1 MMTTVPI
8 ILVIVVWLFIL
19 APMLL
24 RSQRPMS
31 HTGEAFEETRVLF
44 EGDSG
49 EVAGR
54 RKPRLGKGDV
64 RARSNRAAEAEEN
77 YELVSADEVDSD
89 AAKAARNTDGAQAG
103 AEETIEGEL
112 VTSGDVDTTNTT
124 NDADGAD
131 GAAGADSKSSGAEK
145 SRTVGA
151 PQAERV
157 KPIAAATAHDAAD
170 DADDEDE
177 DDLIVDDEPTQLVD
191 GADAETAD
199 SAAAGDVDAV
209 DAEVFTIPAG
219 ATVAEDAYDLDDSYT
234 SPVDLMYPGAVDAEE
249 EKAGAE
255 NEADDAAAST
265 AEGSAVPVSA
275 DSADED
281 STRDVDSAENTELSA
296 EEVAFAQRRLGR
308 GGWDPVK
315 EKEASATRYQRRQR
329 TLIGLAVAVVATVAL
344 GIVVGGWT
352 WWLAAIAGVITVVY
366 LVALRAQVRRE
377 QELLR
382 QRVYHLRRARL
393 GVRHADNPAETLPR
407 NLRRPGAL
415 VLEIDDESPDFD
427 YLPVH
432 DGDDTDGGFDGPHA
446 SSRQRRDDLAARRV
460 G

>member
-112 VTSGDVDTTNTT
+112 VTSGDVDATNTT
-124 NDADGAD
+124 NDADGAV
-131 GAAGADSKSSGAEK
+131 GADSESTGAQK

-151 PQAERV
+151 SQAGRV
-157 KPIAAATAHDAAD
+157 KPIASATAHDAAD

-177 DDLIVDDEPTQLVD
+177 DDLIVDDEPTQFVG
-191 GADAETAD
+191 GADAEAVD
-199 SAAAGDVDAV
+199 SAAAADVDAA
-209 DAEVFTIPAG
+209 DAEVFTIPAE
-219 ATVAEDAYDLDDSYT
+219 ATVAKDAYDLDDSYT

-255 NEADDAAAST
+255 NEAEDADASA

-275 DSADED
+275 GSADED
-281 STRDVDSAENTELSA
+281 STHDVDSAESTELSA

-366 LVALRAQVRRE
+366 LVALRSQVRRE

-427 YLPVH
+427 FLPVH

-446 SSRQRRDDLAARRV
+446 SPRQRRDDLAARRV

>member
-77 YELVSADEVDSD
+77 YELVSADEVDID

-124 NDADGAD
+124 NDADDAD
-131 GAAGADSKSSGAEK
+131 GAAGADSESTGAEK
-145 SRTVGA
+145 SRTVGT

-170 DADDEDE
+170 DADE

-191 GADAETAD
+191 DADAETAD
-199 SAAAGDVDAV
+199 SAAAGDVDAA

-255 NEADDAAAST
+255 NEADDADAST

-281 STRDVDSAENTELSA
+281 STHDVDSAESTELSA

-352 WWLAAIAGVITVVY
+352 WWMAAIAGVITVVY
-366 LVALRAQVRRE
+366 LVALRSQVRRE

>member
-112 VTSGDVDTTNTT
+112 VTSGDVDTTDTT
-124 NDADGAD
+124 NDADSAV
-131 GAAGADSKSSGAEK
+131 GADSESTGVEK

>member
-64 RARSNRAAEAEEN
+64 RARSNPAAEAEEN

-112 VTSGDVDTTNTT
+112 VTSGDIDTTNTT
-124 NDADGAD
+124 NDADGAV
-131 GAAGADSKSSGAEK
+131 GADSESTGAQK

-151 PQAERV
+151 SQAGRV
-157 KPIAAATAHDAAD
+157 KPIASATAHDAAD

-177 DDLIVDDEPTQLVD
+177 DDLIVDDEPTQFVG
-191 GADAETAD
+191 GADAEAVD
-199 SAAAGDVDAV
+199 SAAAADVDAA
-209 DAEVFTIPAG
+209 DAEVFTIPAE
-219 ATVAEDAYDLDDSYT
+219 ATVAKDAYDLDDSYT

-255 NEADDAAAST
+255 NEAEDADASA

-275 DSADED
+275 GSADED
-281 STRDVDSAENTELSA
+281 STHDVDSAESTELSA

-366 LVALRAQVRRE
+366 LVALRSQVRRE

-427 YLPVH
+427 FLPVH

-446 SSRQRRDDLAARRV
+446 SPRQRRDDLAARRV